1 MRYYFTDFFNWEQP
15 RIDEL
20 RAEGRFVY
28 SVIDAEGEH
37 YLIKRWGVCNRFAFL
52 VTDEDILPKS
62 NDPSMD
68 YITDEDFE
76 LLGGEEDK
84 WVMHLIDDKA
94 AECAALQK
102 EYERKQKEAMETVR
116 RRYA

>member
-1 MRYYFTDFFNWEQP
+1 MRYYFTDFFHWEQP
-15 RIDEL
+15 RISQL
-20 RAEGRFVY
+20 RKEGKFVY
-28 SVIDAEGEH
+28 SVIDDEGIH
-37 YLIKRWGVCNRFAFL
+37 YTIRRGGCCNRFAFL
-52 VTDEDILPKS
+52 VTDEDIIP
-62 NDPSMD
+62 NDKD
-68 YITDEDFE
+68 YIDDEEFE